1 MKITYSHKYDDNF
14 TLKEICQ
21 SRKFKDKCKDGLHKS
36 YQKEKVKGTLSLM
49 CPWCYEVY
57 DVNVDIDI
65 KASMETSDRFDIE
78 SFVKTLYHTDKCI
91 NCNHAR
97 ELITLDPNLADI
109 ISILNKKGFYTKFC
123 CEDHK
128 DNNGILGY
136 IYFQD
141 MKILDYEH
149 LLPDSVYVDLNDL
162 RDHLAII
169 RWEYCNKTEALIGLL
184 QFVEQLPNL
193 SDDFGNL
200 MRKAIISAGGFV
212 GR

>member
-36 YQKEKVKGTLSLM
+36 YQKENVKGTLSLM

-78 SFVKTLYHTDKCI
+78 SFVKTLYHTDKCT
-91 NCNHAR
+91 NCNLAHK
-97 ELITLDPNLADI
+97 LITLDPNLADI
-109 ISILNKKGFYTKFC
+109 ISILNKKGFYTNFC
-123 CEDHK
+123 CESHK
-128 DNNGILGY
+128 DNGISGY

-184 QFVEQLPNL
+184 QFVEQLPPA
-193 SDDFGNL
+193 DFIPGDIE
-200 MRKAIISAGGFV
+200 AILYNNIFPGGF